1 MIIRHNSHIVAY
13 MVYLLNKPL
22 TVSQIQNIYDLK
34 LSNFKWEV

>member
-1 MIIRHNSHIVAY
+1 MIYKHNGHILAY

-34 LSNFKWEV
+34 LSNLKWEV